1 MVGEMSPKRV
11 AIYPGSFDP
20 ITYGHIDIIRRASIL
35 FDEVIV
41 AVARNISKAPLFG
54 EVERVEMVQEAVKD
68 IPTVQVDS
76 FDELLVTYAQRTGAC
91 AVIRGLR
98 AVSDFEFELQ
108 MALVNRKLNENVIT
122 VFLMPHEK
130 YSYLNSSI
138 VKELARFNGE
148 ISCFVPPHVKE
159 KLFLKLREK

>member
-1 MVGEMSPKRV
+1 MSENKQKI

-20 ITYGHIDIIRRASIL
+20 ITWGHIDIIKRASLL
-35 FDEVIV
+35 FDHVIV
-41 AVARNISKAPLFG
+41 AIANNMNKQPLFS
-54 EVERVEMVQEAVKD
+54 VDERLEMIRDSIAGIANV
-68 IPTVQVDS
+68 TVDS
-76 FDELLVTYAQRTGAC
+76 FQGLLVKYARRNNAV

-108 MALVNRKLNENVIT
+108 MALVNRKLDEQLIT

-138 VKELARFNGE
+138 VRELASLDGN
-148 ISCFVPPHVKE
+148 IDCFVPEIVKQ
-159 KLFLKLREK
+159 KLLIKMRKK

>member
-1 MVGEMSPKRV
+1 MAKKI

-20 ITYGHIDIIRRASIL
+20 ITYGHIDIIKRASIL

-41 AVARNISKAPLFG
+41 AVARNIGKAPLFS
-54 EVERVEMVQEAVKD
+54 EAERVEMITEAIQD
-68 IPTVQVDS
+68 LPTVRVDS
-76 FDELLVTYAQRTGAC
+76 FQGLLVDYARSVQAQ

-98 AVSDFEFELQ
+98 AVSDFEYEFQ
-108 MALVNRKLNENVIT
+108 MALVNRKLDEHMIT

-148 ISCFVPPHVKE
+148 VNSFVPPHVKE
-159 KLFLKLREK
+159 KLAQKMREK

>member
-1 MVGEMSPKRV
+1 LPMSDNCKI

-20 ITYGHIDIIRRASIL
+20 ITYGHIDIIKRASII

-41 AVARNISKAPLFG
+41 AVAKNILKEPLFS
-54 EVERVEMVQEAVKD
+54 VEERMILIENAIREIHHIKVE
-68 IPTVQVDS
+68 S
-76 FDELLVTYAQRTGAC
+76 FDGLLVDYASMKKAN

-98 AVSDFEFELQ
+98 AVSDFEYELQ
-108 MALVNRKLNENVIT
+108 MALMNRKLNESVIT

-138 VKELARFNGE
+138 VKEVARFGGNVD
-148 ISCFVPPHVKE
+148 SFVPPFVQE
-159 KLFLKLREK
+159 KLLVKLRQS